1 MYKEKVTVVVDWLN
15 MAFPNT
21 KPNRTTGY
29 QFYWHPTSG
38 LEQNQISPNRLEG
51 TANGQWV

>member
-29 QFYWHPTSG
+29 QFYWHPTG
-38 LEQNQISPNRLEG
+38 ALEQNQISPNRLEG
-51 TANGQWV
+51 TANG

>member
-1 MYKEKVTVVVDWLN
+1 MRIYKPLKADGMYKEKVTVVVDWLN

-29 QFYWHPTSG
+29 
-38 LEQNQISPNRLEG
+38 
-51 TANGQWV
+51 